1 MRGMASGGGHFEH
14 WKLLF
19 GEAMILYALKKGMS
33 SKTRVSAKMGI
44 THLKWEQAG
53 HTVVTTIDQPQ
64 LAAACA
70 KHRFDVALIEQAIDP
85 RMRKIVASLIREQCP
100 AAKILELYP
109 PDEARVVADADAW
122 LEARQDVPKD
132 LVERVNELLQE

>member
-1 MRGMASGGGHFEH
+1 M
-14 WKLLF
+14 L
-19 GEAMILYALKKGMS
+19 
-33 SKTRVSAKMGI
+33 
-44 THLKWEQAG
+44 EQAG

-70 KHRFDVALIEQAIDP
+70 KHRFDVAVIEQAIDP

-122 LEARQDVPKD
+122 LEAPEDVPKD
-132 LVERVNELLQE
+132 LVERVNELLQKKPAAQRRA

>member
-1 MRGMASGGGHFEH
+1 MALILCTGVDPV
-14 WKLLF
+14 LLQTRKQ
-19 GEAMILYALKKGMS
+19 IL
-33 SKTRVSAKMGI
+33 
-44 THLKWEQAG
+44 EQAG

-70 KHRFDVALIEQAIDP
+70 KHRFDVAVIEQAMDP

-109 PDEARVVADADAW
+109 PQEARVVADADAW
-122 LEARQDVPKD
+122 LEAPEAIPKD
-132 LVERVNELLQE
+132 LVERVNQLLQHRRPAA